1 VRILLFVLFLLTCL
15 NFNANAQS
23 ISGKVTD
30 ADGSLLPYVNI
41 QVKNATIGTTTNE
54 DGLYKLNLKPGNYTL
69 IFSFVGYVTYE
80 QDVRISGNRNIQ
92 LDATLQ
98 TLDKVLNE
106 VLISADQK
114 ELARSIMRNLR
125 NNRKNFLDA
134 IQTFETEY
142 YRKASL
148 QSNIPIK
155 LKLDTLQIDSITEDV
170 SINEE
175 FKTVTSKLFETYNKV
190 YFQSPSRYKEI
201 VIAENDYEPNPQFQY
216 LSIGI
221 SANTRGLNISS
232 LQNNSRDPYIL
243 VFDAASA
250 DFNFFKNTLHL
261 PLISDKPFLSP
272 LASTATLN
280 YIFDYHGMFYES
292 DKKIFVISV
301 EPIFKNDALFSG
313 LVYVEDS
320 TWFLNKIDLNFNKA
334 ALNYCSELRIIQ
346 YYKTDSNKYVTPHTT
361 ELFYKIREGKKTIEG
376 NVFIEYFNRKINV
389 DIPRSKFTNEII
401 RYNSDASEKDSA
413 FWKNIRTKE
422 FSEHEERFAKKN
434 DSLKIH
440 YSSPEYIHKLDS
452 SFNDIRFW
460 SFIYRGVGH
469 RNRIKGYEFYFDP
482 LIAQINPFGV
492 GGYRHKLGGRYKK
505 RYKNDYLFET
515 EGFADYG
522 FLNQDIRGKV
532 GVGLTYIPEKFVRTF
547 IRYGDHY
554 EMINDYA
561 SVIST
566 FSRSNYVRTKGF
578 SIAQRMEI
586 FNGLFGEITFNYS
599 NQTPIT
605 DMKLESWS
613 SIIFGELN
621 TPSDFNPYTKF
632 DINLEL
638 KYRINQKYIMK
649 GRRKILLDS
658 NWPELSLV
666 YRKGIPKLFNSEVN
680 FDFIEVGIHHDMTL
694 SRWGTSGGNLLLG
707 SFVNKK
713 NLRIIEH
720 KYFRGSDILFF
731 SNPLLSFQLLGP
743 TLSSSTTYL
752 RLNYIHHFD
761 GAIFDK
767 IPLISK
773 LKISPAAGAGALLM
787 TENNFKH
794 IEFFAGIERK
804 FRIKKELFKIGI
816 YAVTAD
822 NTLTKPTITYKIGLN
837 FYNPYSQK
845 WDY

>member
-1 VRILLFVLFLLTCL
+1 MILFLFACIS
-15 NFNANAQS
+15 FNTNAQS
-23 ISGKVTD
+23 ISGKVYD
-30 ADGSLLPYVNI
+30 ADGSILPYVNI
-41 QVKNATIGTTTNE
+41 QVKNSTIGTTTNNE
-54 DGLYKLNLKPGNYTL
+54 GLFKLNLKPGNYTI
-69 IFSFVGYVTYE
+69 IFSFVGYLAYE
-80 QDVRISGNRNIQ
+80 HELRISGNRNIQ
-92 LDATLQ
+92 LDVTLQ

-134 IQTFETEY
+134 VQSYETEY

-148 QSNIPIK
+148 QSDVAVK
-155 LKLDTLQIDSITEDV
+155 LKLDTLQTDSISEDIT
-170 SINEE
+170 INED
-175 FKTVTSKLFETYNKV
+175 FKTVTSALFETYNKV
-190 YFQSPSRYKEI
+190 YFEAPSKYKEI
-201 VIAENDYEPNPQFQY
+201 IIAENDYEANPQYNSLTVGFS
-216 LSIGI
+216 LGH
-221 SANTRGLNISS
+221 RGLDINS
-232 LQNNSRDPYIL
+232 LQRNSRDPYIL
-243 VFDAASA
+243 VYDAASA

-261 PLISDKPFLSP
+261 PLIADKPFLSP
-272 LASTATLN
+272 LANTATLN
-280 YIFDYHGMFYES
+280 YSFDYHGMFYQD
-292 DKKIFVISV
+292 DKKIFIIKI

-320 TWFLNKIDLNFNKA
+320 TWFLNKVDLNFNRA

-346 YYKTDSNKYVTPHTT
+346 DYNIIDNQFVVPEKT
-361 ELFYKIREGKKTIEG
+361 ELIYKINEGRKTIEG
-376 NVFIEYFNRKINV
+376 NIFIEYFNRKINV
-389 DIPRSKFTNEII
+389 EIPRSKFSNEII
-401 RYNSDASEKDSA
+401 RYNSDATEKDSV
-413 FWKNIRTKE
+413 FWTNIRPYE
-422 FSEHEERFAKKN
+422 FSNYEKEFAKKK
-434 DSLKIH
+434 DSLKNH

-452 SFNDIRFW
+452 SFNNINFW
-460 SFIYRGVGH
+460 SFIYKGVGY
-469 RNRIKGYEFYFDP
+469 RNRLAGYEFYFDP
-482 LIAQINPFGV
+482 LVSQINPFGV

-505 RYKNDYLFET
+505 RYKNDYLLET
-515 EGFADYG
+515 EGFVDYG
-522 FLNQDIRGKV
+522 FLNKDARGKV
-532 GVGLTYIPEKFVRTF
+532 GVGLTYIPERFVRTF

-554 EMINDYA
+554 DMINDYA
-561 SVIST
+561 SIIST

-586 FNGLFGEITFNYS
+586 VNGLFGEITFSYS

-605 DMKLESWS
+605 GMTLETWS

-638 KYRINQKYIMK
+638 KYRINQQYIMK

-658 NWPELSLV
+658 NWPELSFK
-666 YRKGIPKLFNSEVN
+666 YRKGIPKLFSSEVN
-680 FDFIEVGIHHDMTL
+680 FDFIEFGIHHDMKL
-694 SRWGTSGGNLLLG
+694 SRWGTSGGNMLFG

-720 KYFRGSDILFF
+720 KYFRGSDILIF
-731 SNPLLSFQLLGP
+731 SNPLESFQLLGP
-743 TLSSSTTYL
+743 TLSSSSTYF
-752 RLNYIHHFD
+752 RFNYIHHFD
-761 GAIFDK
+761 GAILDK

-794 IEFFAGIERK
+794 IEVFAGIERR
-804 FRIKKELFKIGI
+804 FRIRKELFRIGI

-822 NTLTKPTITYKIGLN
+822 NTLSKPTITYKVGLN
-837 FYNPYSQK
+837 FFNTYSQK

>member
-1 VRILLFVLFLLTCL
+1 MRFFFLILLVLSVNSIVT
-15 NFNANAQS
+15 NAQS

-30 ADGSLLPYVNI
+30 NENSILPFVNI
-41 QVKNATIGTTTNE
+41 QVKNSTIGTASNDE
-54 DGLYKLNLKPGNYTL
+54 GYYKLNLKPGNYTI
-69 IFSFVGYVTYE
+69 IFSFVGYITYE
-80 QDVRISGNRNIQ
+80 HDVRITGNRNIQ
-92 LDATLQ
+92 LNVSLQ
-98 TLDKVLNE
+98 KLDNVLNE
-106 VLISADQK
+106 ILISADQK

-125 NNRKNFLDA
+125 NNRKIFLDA
-134 IQTFETEY
+134 IQSYETEY

-201 VIAENDYEPNPQFQY
+201 VIAENDYEASPLFQY

-221 SANTRGLNISS
+221 SLNTRGLNISS
-232 LQNNSRDPYIL
+232 LQNNTRDPYII

-250 DFNFFKNTLHL
+250 DFNFFKNNLHL

-272 LASTATLN
+272 LASTANLN
-280 YIFDYHGMFYES
+280 YTFDYHGMYYENN
-292 DKKIFVISV
+292 KKIFIINV

-313 LVYVEDS
+313 LIHVEDS
-320 TWFLNKIDLNFNKA
+320 NWILKKIDLNFNKA

-346 YYKTDSNKYVTPHTT
+346 HYNSENNQFITPLTT
-361 ELFYKIREGKKTIEG
+361 ELIYKINEGRKTTEG
-376 NVFIEYFNRKINV
+376 NIFIEYFNRKINV
-389 DIPRSKFTNEII
+389 EIPRSTFNNEVIK
-401 RYNSDASEKDSA
+401 YNSDATEKDSI
-413 FWKNIRTKE
+413 FWSNLRTKQ
-422 FSEHEERFAKKN
+422 FSEQELQFAKKI

-482 LIAQINPFGV
+482 LLSQINPFGV

-505 RYKNDYLFET
+505 RYKNDYLLET
-515 EGFADYG
+515 EGFVDYG
-522 FLNQDIRGKV
+522 FLNKDTRGKI

-586 FNGLFGEITFNYS
+586 INGLFGEITFSYS

-621 TPSDFNPYTKF
+621 TPSDFKPYTKF

-649 GRRKILLDS
+649 GKRKILLDS
-658 NWPELSLV
+658 NWPELSLI

-680 FDFIEVGIHHDMTL
+680 FDFIEVGVHHDMTL

-804 FRIKKELFKIGI
+804 FRIKKELFRIGI

-822 NTLTKPTITYKIGLN
+822 NTLTKPSLTYKIGLN